1 MNEQLR
7 IIVNPV
13 DAQPTSQ
20 VLAVAAVLALEWAA
34 PYVHSVIGVDG
45 QFVIR
50 PEIDAAGGL
59 LRLDAERSERL
70 RLAGRDAVS
79 EDESEI
85 HIVEDDKGGWNIPT
99 RLDSWWATGAALS
112 ATAFV
117 GTTATGVAIAE
128 ILAISNRTEQRCI
141 ELLEKSQQWAMRQ
154 IDDLLRITADENP
167 RLLAD
172 LMSSLSSQAE
182 ALAEAHALLRGRYQA
197 DIETIS
203 EHL

>member
-1 MNEQLR
+1 G
-7 IIVNPV
+7 
-13 DAQPTSQ
+13 D
-20 VLAVAAVLALEWAA
+20 
-34 PYVHSVIGVDG
+34 
-45 QFVIR
+45 
-50 PEIDAAGGL
+50 
-59 LRLDAERSERL
+59 
-70 RLAGRDAVS
+70 
-79 EDESEI
+79 
-85 HIVEDDKGGWNIPT
+85 WNIPT

-117 GTTATGVAIAE
+117 GTTAPGVAIAE

>member
-85 HIVEDDKGGWNIPT
+85 HIVEDDKGDWNIPT

>member
-13 DAQPTSQ
+13 DSQPTSQ

-85 HIVEDDKGGWNIPT
+85 HIVEDDKGDWNIPT

-117 GTTATGVAIAE
+117 GTTAPGVAIAE

>member
-13 DAQPTSQ
+13 DSQPTSQ

>member
-13 DAQPTSQ
+13 DSQPTSQ

-85 HIVEDDKGGWNIPT
+85 HIVEDDKGDWNIPT

-128 ILAISNRTEQRCI
+128 TLAISNRTEQRCI

>member
-1 MNEQLR
+1 VNEQLR

-85 HIVEDDKGGWNIPT
+85 HIVEDDKGDWNIPT

>member
-13 DAQPTSQ
+13 DSQPTSQ

-128 ILAISNRTEQRCI
+128 TLAISNRTEQRCI

>member
-13 DAQPTSQ
+13 DSQPTSQ

-85 HIVEDDKGGWNIPT
+85 HIVEDDKGDWNIPT

>member
-1 MNEQLR
+1 VNEQLR

-13 DAQPTSQ
+13 DSQPTSQ